1 MTAPTKMDPIAAE
14 VAAGLTTAGIAFHPA
29 DDGGLRVPLPGGFG
43 EFEIGALVD
52 SSHGDSI
59 CGLVGENWHTHDDP
73 LPLVLDVFDGRCL
86 LIEERAPGM
95 APRKYVTYD
104 FEEFMALLPKG
115 ATYKVYNATQEELA
129 WRPRPSTQYADLNE
143 FSDLVANSSDRVA
156 APISPSGTKR
166 LAAILVLA
174 LVALLTL
181 LAVFLSIR

>member
-1 MTAPTKMDPIAAE
+1 
-14 VAAGLTTAGIAFHPA
+14 
-29 DDGGLRVPLPGGFG
+29 
-43 EFEIGALVD
+43 
-52 SSHGDSI
+52 
-59 CGLVGENWHTHDDP
+59 
-73 LPLVLDVFDGRCL
+73 
-86 LIEERAPGM
+86 M

-143 FSDLVANSSDRVA
+143 FSDVVSNSSDRVA

-166 LAAILVLA
+166 LGAILVLG